1 MGLRDE
7 EQKQGLVESFEAQ
20 VSHLKEELEA
30 LLSRAARLC
39 GGRCAVLRLFS
50 SQEKAVKVSFG
61 FGGQDPGDPEA
72 DKEGPL
78 TEVPLQ
84 SSEGLTVGTLGVGKF
99 KEGTW
104 GSEQME
110 ILRWAAENVVSL
122 FESRVLSLEAQ
133 KIQQQFSDVQKIV
146 QAGGWELDVPTGKT
160 LWSEQIY
167 HIYQIPVG
175 TPTHKLDGLS
185 FYAPR
190 ERPKLAQLIQD
201 CIHKRQPFDDIF
213 EFCDAKGVKKW
224 VRSIGRPVEDSQGQ
238 VVKLIGTFQDVT
250 EQKRYEES
258 LRESENRYRQ
268 IFSQSKD
275 AMMTLEPP
283 NWHFS
288 SCNTAALELFKVAS
302 ETEFVELGPWSFSPS
317 HQPDGLPS
325 AEKAQRMIG
334 IAMSSGTHFFEWTH
348 STKEGQEIPCTIR
361 LSRIDEGGRS
371 YLQAVVRDISERKLL
386 EKKILDIKEVL
397 NLAIEGGNLGIWD
410 WNLADNSVTYNE
422 SWAQLRG
429 LEILDLNMD
438 LSDWESRVHPEDLPR
453 AHEAIQNYL
462 SGKTDSYECLHRVR
476 HKEGRWVHIMGRGR
490 FCEWDQDG
498 KPLRFTGTDTDL
510 TELVASREKLD
521 LFFARAPFGFAFCDM
536 QGRFIECN
544 REFERLTG
552 YSIEELSQL
561 AYWDLTPES
570 YAKQEALQLQHLESK
585 GEYGP
590 YRKEYR
596 TKSGQLV
603 PVELSGFVVEDY
615 SGQKGIWSIVE
626 DITEEKRAEEE
637 RRALLLEQEALSQKL
652 NAIFRFS
659 PAVVYEC
666 QVNRSW
672 TMNFVSSH
680 IEALSGYPAEDFVQN
695 RKISFGDIIH
705 PEDADYVER
714 GVLEALRE
722 QRGYD
727 LTYRILHKKGSVR
740 WVWERGAQAP
750 ASEDLIGVL
759 FDVTEKKRQ
768 EAVESLISD
777 TRAQFIAAAGNKGQ
791 FYSNLIERAVRSY
804 EAEFGL
810 IVEVDGAG
818 VFTDF
823 VLVDSSLGPGARTMS
838 FQQMFGAPDY
848 REMKPLLQQSLE
860 THQEVTLRESY
871 GFQELRVVP
880 ILYNR
885 KLVALVA
892 LGQRKSYFSEEEMN
906 NFNPF
911 YVRLGEMINEMNL
924 ARDLETQKKI
934 SFHQSK
940 LASIGELATGVAH
953 EINNPLAI
961 IQGQME
967 TLNRHLSKSGLE
979 DEVILQKTSKTLKSV
994 ERIAHIVK
1002 GLRTFARADTIET
1015 KRLDLRP
1022 LLLETLEMVGEIY
1035 QKEGI
1040 DLRVE
1045 LDEELWVQGNSGRL
1059 QQVFVNLLNN
1069 ARDAVLKTQRK
1080 LIFLQ
1085 ASAQGPGRV
1094 EISVA
1099 DTGPGIPPEL
1109 REKVFDPFFTTKEE
1123 GVGTGVGLALVNSIV
1138 REHEGS
1144 VDLDLTYREGAR
1156 MVVSLKRAAP

>member
-1 MGLRDE
+1 MKFYDTSKLTRED
-7 EQKQGLVESFEAQ
+7 LDP
-20 VSHLKEELEA
+20 
-30 LLSRAARLC
+30 LLSRSCRLC
-39 GGRCAVLRLFS
+39 GAEYAVLKIFHSQDEVVKFS
-50 SQEKAVKVSFG
+50 YCVEDQGAENLEASKAVPF
-61 FGGQDPGDPEA
+61 
-72 DKEGPL
+72 KEVAL
-78 TEVPLQ
+78 KT
-84 SSEGLTVGTLGVGKF
+84 SEGLRVGTLGVANF
-99 KEGTW
+99 REEAW

-110 ILRWAAENVVSL
+110 ILRWAAEHVVDL
-122 FESRVLSLEAQ
+122 LESRSLKTEAQ
-133 KIQQQFSDVQKIV
+133 KVYQQFLDVQKIV
-146 QAGGWELDVPTGKT
+146 EAGGWELDVATGKT

-190 ERPKLAQLIQD
+190 ERPKLTQLIED
-201 CIHKRQPFDDIF
+201 CIQKTQPFDDVF
-213 EFCDAKGVKKW
+213 EFYDAKGVKKW
-224 VRSIGRPVEDSQGQ
+224 VRSIGRPVQDSQGQ
-238 VVKLIGTFQDVT
+238 VVKVIGTFQDVT
-250 EQKRYEES
+250 VQRKYEES
-258 LRESENRYRQ
+258 LRESENRYKQ
-268 IFSQSKD
+268 LFSQSKD
-275 AMMTLEPP
+275 AMMTLNPP
-283 NWHFS
+283 TWQFS
-288 SCNTAALELFKVAS
+288 SCNTAALELFEVAT
-302 ETEFVELGPWSFSPS
+302 EKEFVELGPWSLSPS
-317 HQPDGLPS
+317 QQPDGLPS
-325 AEKAQRMIG
+325 SEKAQRMIQA
-334 IAMSSGTHFFEWTH
+334 AMTSGSHFFEWIH
-348 STKEGQEIPCTIR
+348 CTKAGKEIPCTVR

-371 YLQAVVRDISERKLL
+371 YLHATVRDVSERKFL

-422 SWAQLRG
+422 SWAKLRG
-429 LEILDLNMD
+429 LELLDLNMD

-476 HKEGRWVHIMGRGR
+476 HREGRWVHVMGRGR
-490 FCEWDQDG
+490 FCEWDKDG

-521 LFFARAPFGFAFCDM
+521 LFFSKAPFGFAFCDM

-552 YSIEELSQL
+552 YSIEELSQI

-570 YAKQEALQLQHLESK
+570 YAKEEALQLQQLESK

-596 TKSGQLV
+596 TKSGKLV

-626 DITEEKRAEEE
+626 DITEKKKSEEE
-637 RRALLLEQEALSQKL
+637 RRALLMEQEALSQKL

-666 QVNRSW
+666 QVNKSW

-680 IEALSGYPAEDFVQN
+680 IEALSGYPAEDFVQD

-705 PEDADYVER
+705 PEDAGYVEN
-714 GVLEALRE
+714 GVAEALRE

-727 LTYRILHKKGSVR
+727 LTYRIQHKNGSVR

-759 FDVTEKKRQ
+759 FDITEKKRQ
-768 EAVESLISD
+768 EAVEGLISD
-777 TRAQFIAAAGNKGQ
+777 VRAQFIAAAGNKSQ
-791 FYSNLIERAVRSY
+791 FYTSLLDRMVDSYQADFGIIGEVDEAGSLIEFVAAESSD
-804 EAEFGL
+804 EAAEGKSRVLSVQEMLSIPEYSQLEASLKEVSKSHQEILVQGNFGL
-810 IVEVDGAG
+810 KEFRA
-818 VFTDF
+818 
-823 VLVDSSLGPGARTMS
+823 
-838 FQQMFGAPDY
+838 
-848 REMKPLLQQSLE
+848 
-860 THQEVTLRESY
+860 
-871 GFQELRVVP
+871 VP
-880 ILYNR
+880 ILYNK
-885 KLVALVA
+885 KLLAILA
-892 LGQRKSYFSEEEMN
+892 LGFRQECFPQEEWVHYG
-906 NFNPF
+906 PL
-911 YVRLGEMINEMNL
+911 YDRLGEIINEMNL
-924 ARDLETQKKI
+924 ARDLETQKRI

-967 TLNRHLSKSGLE
+967 TLRRHMAKSGLE
-979 DEVILQKTSKTLKSV
+979 DEVFLQKTSKTLNSV
-994 ERIAHIVK
+994 ERISHIVK

-1015 KRLDLRP
+1015 KRLDLQP
-1022 LLLETLEMVGEIY
+1022 LLLGTVEMVREIY

-1040 DLRVE
+1040 DLQVE
-1045 LDEELWVQGNSGRL
+1045 LEEGLWVQGNSGRL

-1069 ARDAVLKTQRK
+1069 ARDAVLKTERRA
-1080 LIFLQ
+1080 IFLK
-1085 ASAQGPGRV
+1085 AIVLKATQGPGGV
-1094 EISVA
+1094 EVSVA

-1144 VDLDLTYREGAR
+1144 VDLDLTYKEGAR
-1156 MVVSLKRAAP
+1156 MVVSLKRAAS